1 MEIAVHMDDVPV
13 PIPASVPRVYTA
25 SHANETHANAADGS
39 VIEQVKENVEPLRRG
54 RDPHALIKALNKGN
68 AGTAVAAT
76 TAVTCAPA
84 SASVAAPPPAAAP
97 AVSSEAS
104 LKAERKALE
113 AAIKSY
119 TGPSPLEPWMAYI
132 KWTQQSYPTAAPSSH
147 LLPLLEKCT
156 RTFLKDERV
165 RHTLQYLQVWFMY
178 MDVVEDPLDMF
189 AFLQLQG
196 IGVKHVQL
204 FEGWSLTLERRGRTQ
219 DALDAL
225 QLGLNSGAQPAW
237 RLKNAK
243 QRMQERAAKSIAQAV
258 IADPQA
264 FDSAQAGAGAGGA
277 PLTQEQRIAAA
288 AQLLAD
294 ENGGTVRQ
302 PLQRIGGGADRAP
315 VFERPSNGQTMYA
328 GVPGAARA
336 VTAAAAGS
344 NPFAGA
350 KKAGAASSS
359 NASNFQVF
367 CDDSLSAAPASSTAM
382 PAPFS
387 SITAAPS
394 AAAAAASA
402 VSSSSSLAPV
412 WNEYATVA
420 SSSKENRQKASS
432 WAEPLHAPSAAAAG
446 AGAGAEGSILTL
458 PPALPKA
465 ISNIAVFVDADC
477 AAADLRARNAAELD
491 AASAAASGGVRQQL
505 DQAKK
510 NNVLQATTEK
520 ASHVSFAKLSAQPLR
535 HMKK

>member
-1 MEIAVHMDDVPV
+1 
-13 PIPASVPRVYTA
+13 
-25 SHANETHANAADGS
+25 
-39 VIEQVKENVEPLRRG
+39 
-54 RDPHALIKALNKGN
+54 
-68 AGTAVAAT
+68 
-76 TAVTCAPA
+76 
-84 SASVAAPPPAAAP
+84 
-97 AVSSEAS
+97 
-104 LKAERKALE
+104 
-113 AAIKSY
+113 
-119 TGPSPLEPWMAYI
+119 
-132 KWTQQSYPTAAPSSH
+132 
-147 LLPLLEKCT
+147 
-156 RTFLKDERV
+156 
-165 RHTLQYLQVWFMY
+165 MY

-196 IGVKHVQL
+196 IGVKHAQL

-288 AQLLAD
+288 AQRLAD

-336 VTAAAAGS
+336 VTAAAAPS

-367 CDDSLSAAPASSTAM
+367 CDDSLSAVPTSSTAM
-382 PAPFS
+382 SAPFS
-387 SITAAPS
+387 SITAAPPAAASS
-394 AAAAAASA
+394 AAAA
-402 VSSSSSLAPV
+402 SSSSLAPV

-446 AGAGAEGSILTL
+446 AGAEGSILTL
-458 PPALPKA
+458 PPSLPKA

-477 AAADLRARNAAELD
+477 AAADLRARNVAELD

-505 DQAKK
+505 DQAK
-510 NNVLQATTEK
+510 NVLQATTEK
-520 ASHVSFAKLSAQPLR
+520 ASHVSLAKLSAQPLR